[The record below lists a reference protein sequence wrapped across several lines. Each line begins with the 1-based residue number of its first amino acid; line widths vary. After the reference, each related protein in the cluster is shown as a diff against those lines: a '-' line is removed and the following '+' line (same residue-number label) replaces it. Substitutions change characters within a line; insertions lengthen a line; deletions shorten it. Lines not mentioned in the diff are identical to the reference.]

1 MLKYKHIEQIIGAIF
16 MGVLKYA
23 ILGLLNQKNMTGY
36 DITKEFEET
45 LCEFWS
51 AKHSQIYP
59 ELKSLNEQGMVEYK
73 IEISGTVLEK
83 KLYSITEL
91 GKKDFMKW
99 LESVINIP
107 PTFKDEFRLQLFFS
121 DCLSEEMRINL
132 ITNHLNQHKERLEHL
147 KNNQKKFS
155 YIIPEKNTNSFS
167 DYLVLMGAIMREEN
181 TCKWLE
187 KCLELCSK

>member
-1 MLKYKHIEQIIGAIF
+1 

-83 KLYSITEL
+83 KLYSIICMI
-91 GKKDFMKW
+91 F
-99 LESVINIP
+99 VIYSILL
-107 PTFKDEFRLQLFFS
+107 RL
-121 DCLSEEMRINL
+121 
-132 ITNHLNQHKERLEHL
+132 
-147 KNNQKKFS
+147 
-155 YIIPEKNTNSFS
+155 
-167 DYLVLMGAIMREEN
+167 
-181 TCKWLE
+181 
-187 KCLELCSK
+187 

>member
-1 MLKYKHIEQIIGAIF
+1 

-59 ELKSLNEQGMVEYK
+59 ELKSLNEKGMVEYK

-91 GKKDFMKW
+91 GRNDFMKW
-99 LESVINIP
+99 LESKIDIP

-121 DCLSEEMRINL
+121 DCLSEKTREEL
-132 ITNHLNQHKERLEHL
+132 IINHLNQHEKRLEYL
-147 KNNQKKFS
+147 KDSQKKFDG
-155 YIIPEKNTNSFS
+155 IIPEKNTNAFS

-187 KCLELCSK
+187 KCLELCKK

>member
-1 MLKYKHIEQIIGAIF
+1 

-23 ILGLLNQKNMTGY
+23 ILGLLNKKSMTGY
-36 DITKEFEET
+36 DITKEFEEA

-59 ELKSLNEQGMVEYK
+59 ELKNLYEQGMVEYK

-91 GKKDFMKW
+91 GKKDFMRW
-99 LESVINIP
+99 LESKIDIP

-121 DCLSEEMRINL
+121 DFLSEKNREEL
-132 ITNHLNQHKERLEHL
+132 IINHLNQHRDRLEYL
-147 KNNQKKFS
+147 INSQKKFKD
-155 YIIPEKNTNSFS
+155 IPEKNTNAFS

-181 TCKWLE
+181 TCRWLE